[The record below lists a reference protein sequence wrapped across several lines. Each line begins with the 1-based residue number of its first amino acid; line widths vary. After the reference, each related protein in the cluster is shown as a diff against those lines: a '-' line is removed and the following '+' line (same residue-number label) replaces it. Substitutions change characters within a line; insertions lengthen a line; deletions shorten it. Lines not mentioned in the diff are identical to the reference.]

1 MSSPLQQMN
10 NSECNI
16 QNASLVLCDNR
27 TAKAGIYI
35 YTSLEKRKR
44 INNSKKL
51 TIMKKYLTY
60 AFAGAIALAG
70 ASGFTACSS
79 DSLSDLSGGD
89 TNPTYDA
96 ATGTVKSQF
105 VLNIASNAKT
115 NTRSGSTTVQAGGN
129 NFRGIDNTLLF
140 AFKTSG
146 KGFIDA
152 SFAGAAAANRYDL
165 GTVAAANSL
174 DNGSNSHRILEL
186 AMPTGTDAMLFY
198 GKAIKSSTDK
208 DEEVGK
214 VTYSIPGSTAT
225 AFHFDL
231 NNRVGDNATKYE
243 HAAQILAAIMTKI
256 VNVTGTYTVVKANYP
271 SWPGN
276 NGDVLTSTWKEMN
289 PEAKPVGQGRTL
301 SPLEEILHKAFTT
314 LTTYGTNELRGG
326 SAHAIHTTVKDL
338 YSVTIKVANAT
349 PTSPYEELAK
359 HLAQQ
364 INTQITNYFTSSE
377 TEAVIGF
384 KGADGIK
391 SAMGTSWNDDWNDV
405 VSTDISGFPATFN
418 LPEGAAQLEYTAS
431 TNTFSHKHSG
441 VSLLDKS
448 TSTNPDAYTF
458 PAELMYYCNSG
469 VRTSNTEKT
478 DAKFPNGVTNWDT
491 EVQWTTNG
499 WESGSNVVTSATRA
513 TAMTKNVN
521 YGVAMMKTTVE
532 IKEGITALEDNRKAL
547 NPGEENKSFAPANI
561 NFTWTGIIVG
571 GQPVS
576 VDWQFLPLSTSTF
589 DKLVYDNQVAGD
601 AAGTAVPKTA
611 GSASAPNYTILFDNY
626 NSGAAQNKVRV
637 ALQFVNN
644 GDDFWGRDNLV
655 RKGQTFYLVAELD
668 PTGKAIPAENWDTY
682 YQVPPLDANGVST
695 KTTRIFVQDY
705 MTTVSFKFVADASAH
720 TSSLQNAY
728 VTIPD
733 LRSSQ
738 LSFGLSVDLNW
749 REGLSFDAELGGN

>member
-1 MSSPLQQMN
+1 
-10 NSECNI
+10 
-16 QNASLVLCDNR
+16 
-27 TAKAGIYI
+27 
-35 YTSLEKRKR
+35 
-44 INNSKKL
+44 
-51 TIMKKYLTY
+51 MKKYFNY

-79 DSLSDLSGGD
+79 DSLSDLSGD

-115 NTRSGSTTVQAGGN
+115 NTRSGSTTVQADGN

-146 KGFIDA
+146 NGFIDA
-152 SFAGAAAANRYDL
+152 TSAAAAAANRYDL
-165 GTVAAANSL
+165 GTVAAAGSL
-174 DNGSNSHRILEL
+174 DNDGSNSHRILEL
-186 AMPTGTDAMLFY
+186 SMPTGTDAMLFY

-208 DEEVGK
+208 AEEVGK
-214 VTYSIPGSTAT
+214 VTYSVSGSKAT

-231 NNRVGDNATKYE
+231 NTRVGANSVKFE
-243 HAAQILAAIMTKI
+243 HTAQILAAIMTKI
-256 VNVTGTYTVVKANYP
+256 VNVSGTYKVVKADYP

-276 NGDVLTSTWKEMN
+276 DEDELTSTWKDLN
-289 PEAKPVGQGRTL
+289 PTTQDRSL
-301 SPLEEILHKAFTT
+301 SPLEEILYKTFKT

-326 SAHAIHTTVKDL
+326 SAKAILTTVKDL

-364 INTQITNYFTSSE
+364 INTQINTYFTSSE
-377 TEAVIGF
+377 SEAVNGF

-391 SAMGTSWNDDWNDV
+391 SAMGASWNSDWDGV
-405 VSTDISGFPATFN
+405 LSAEISGFPTTFN
-418 LPEGAAQLEYTAS
+418 LPEGAAQLAYTAS
-431 TNTFSHKHSG
+431 TNTFSHKHPG

-448 TSTNPDAYTF
+448 TSTNPDAYTY
-458 PAELMYYCNSG
+458 PAELMYYCNSD
-469 VRTSNTEKT
+469 VRTSNKEKT
-478 DAKFPNGVTNWDT
+478 SSNGYPNGVDDWDDID
-491 EVQWTTNG
+491 QWDSDWTGT
-499 WESGSNVVTSATRA
+499 SVTSATRA
-513 TAMTKNVN
+513 TAMKKNVN
-521 YGVAMMKTTVE
+521 YGVAMLKSTVS
-532 IKEGITALEDNRKAL
+532 IKENITALEDNRNAL
-547 NPGEENKSFAPANI
+547 NPGEGNKSFAPANI

-576 VDWQFLPLSTSTF
+576 VDWQFLPTSTF
-589 DKLVYDNQVAGD
+589 DKLVYDNQVAG
-601 AAGTAVPKTA
+601 AATGTAVPKEA
-611 GSASAPNYTILFDNY
+611 GGTSSPNYTILFDNY
-626 NSGAAQNKVRV
+626 TSGAAQNKVRV

-644 GDDFWGRDNLV
+644 GDDFWGRDNLI

-668 PTGKAIPAENWDTY
+668 PTNKTISNWDQY
-682 YQVPPLDANGVST
+682 YQVPPLDGSGVST

-705 MTTVSFKFVADASAH
+705 MTTVNFKLTADSEHH
-720 TSSLQNAY
+720 TSSLQDAY

-738 LSFGLSVDLNW
+738 LSFGLSVDLDW
-749 REGLSFDAELGGN
+749 RSGLTFDVDLGGN

>member
-1 MSSPLQQMN
+1 MKN
-10 NSECNI
+10 N
-16 QNASLVLCDNR
+16 L
-27 TAKAGIYI
+27 
-35 YTSLEKRKR
+35 
-44 INNSKKL
+44 
-51 TIMKKYLTY
+51 KYAMLS
-60 AFAGAIALAG
+60 AIALASG
-70 ASGFTACSS
+70 MGFTACSTDNDVEEATS
-79 DSLSDLSGGD
+79 I
-89 TNPTYDA
+89 NPTYDA
-96 ATGTVKSQF
+96 ATGLVKSQF

-115 NTRSGSTTVQAGGN
+115 RSSATTVQAGGE

-146 KGFIDA
+146 KGFVDA
-152 SFAGAAAANRYDL
+152 TSAGAAAANRYDL

-174 DNGSNSHRILEL
+174 DNEGSNSHRILEL
-186 AMPTGTDAMLFY
+186 AMATGTDALLFY

-214 VTYSIPGSTAT
+214 VTYSIPASTAT
-225 AFHFDL
+225 GFSFAL
-231 NNRVGDNATKYE
+231 NNRVAGNSDKYE

-256 VNVTGTYTVVKANYP
+256 VNVSGTYTVVKANYP
-271 SWPGN
+271 SWSGSD
-276 NGDVLTSTWKEMN
+276 GDVLTSTWKEMN
-289 PEAKPVGQGRTL
+289 PGAKPGGQGRTL
-301 SPLEEILHKAFTT
+301 SPMEEILYKAFKT

-338 YSVTIKVANAT
+338 YSVTIKVASAT

-377 TEAVIGF
+377 TEAITGY
-384 KGADGIK
+384 KGVDAIK
-391 SAMGTSWNDDWNDV
+391 TAMGASWNNDWNDV
-405 VSTDISGFPATFN
+405 LSTELSNFPITTFN
-418 LPEGAAQLEYTAS
+418 IPEGAAQLTYTAS
-431 TNTFSHKHSG
+431 TNTFSHKHPG
-441 VSLLDKS
+441 TSLLDKS
-448 TSTNPDAYTF
+448 TTTQPTAYTF

-469 VRTSNTEKT
+469 VRTSNKEKT
-478 DAKFPNGVTNWDT
+478 SSEGYPNGVANWDDNSKWDSD
-491 EVQWTTNG
+491 WTGT
-499 WESGSNVVTSATRA
+499 SVTSATRA

-521 YGVAMMKTTVE
+521 YGVAMMKTTVQ

-547 NPGEENKSFAPANI
+547 NPGEENKSFAPANT
-561 NFTWTGIIVG
+561 NFTWTGVIVG
-571 GQPVS
+571 GQPAS
-576 VDWQFLPLSTSTF
+576 VDWQFLPTDATF
-589 DKLVYDNQVAGD
+589 DKLVYDNQVAGN
-601 AAGTAVPKTA
+601 AAGTAVPKEA

-668 PTGKAIPAENWDTY
+668 PTGKEIPAANWDNY
-682 YQVPPLDANGVST
+682 YQVPPLDASGVST

-705 MTTVSFKFVADASAH
+705 MTTVNFKFVADNTSATH

-738 LSFGLSVDLNW
+738 LSFGLSVDLDW
-749 REGLSFDAELGGN
+749 RPGLTFDADLGGN

>member
-1 MSSPLQQMN
+1 
-10 NSECNI
+10 
-16 QNASLVLCDNR
+16 
-27 TAKAGIYI
+27 
-35 YTSLEKRKR
+35 
-44 INNSKKL
+44 
-51 TIMKKYLTY
+51 MKKYFKY
-60 AFAGAIALAG
+60 AYVGAIALLGAG
-70 ASGFTACSS
+70 GFTACSS
-79 DSLSDLSGGD
+79 DDALVEVDQPQAQVVEDSPL
-89 TNPTYDA
+89 YDPV
-96 ATGTVKSQF
+96 TGLVRSQF
-105 VLNIASNAKT
+105 VLNIASKAQ
-115 NTRSGSTTVQAGGN
+115 TRSAGTTVQADGE
-129 NFRGIDNTLLF
+129 NFRGIDNTFLF

-146 KGFIDA
+146 KGFVDA
-152 SFAGAAAANRYDL
+152 TFAAAAAANRYDL

-174 DNGSNSHRILEL
+174 DNDGSNSHRILEL

-214 VTYSIPGSTAT
+214 VTYSVSGSTAT
-225 AFHFDL
+225 GFHFDL
-231 NNRVGDNATKYE
+231 NNRVGGNATRYE
-243 HAAQILAAIMTKI
+243 HTAQVLAAIMTKI
-256 VNVTGTYTVVKANYP
+256 VNASGTYTVVKDDYP
-271 SWPGN
+271 SWPGSD
-276 NGDVLTSTWKEMN
+276 GDVLTSTWKDLN
-289 PEAKPVGQGRTL
+289 PATQERTL

-405 VSTDISGFPATFN
+405 ASTDISGFPATFN

-478 DAKFPNGVTNWDT
+478 SSSGYPNGVANWDDNNKWDSD
-491 EVQWTTNG
+491 WTGT
-499 WESGSNVVTSATRA
+499 SVTSSTRA

-521 YGVAMMKTTVE
+521 YGVAMLKTTVQ
-532 IKEGITALEDNRKAL
+532 IKEGVTALEDNRAAL
-547 NPGEENKSFAPANI
+547 NSGETNKEFTPANI
-561 NFTWTGIIVG
+561 NFVWTGVIIG
-571 GQPVS
+571 GQPAS
-576 VDWQFLPLSTSTF
+576 VNWQFLPTDATF
-589 DKLVYDNQVAGD
+589 DKLAYDNQVAGN
-601 AAGTAVPKTA
+601 AAGVAVPKEA
-611 GSASAPNYTILFDNY
+611 GAISSPNYTILFDNY
-626 NSGAAQNKVRV
+626 TTGASQNKVRV

-668 PTGKAIPAENWDTY
+668 PAGKEIPAANWDTY
-682 YQVPPLDANGVST
+682 YQVPPLDASGVST

-705 MTTVSFKFVADASAH
+705 MTTVNFKFVADNTSATH

-738 LSFGLSVDLNW
+738 LSFGLSVDLDW
-749 REGLSFDAELGGN
+749 RQGLTFDADLGGN

>member
-1 MSSPLQQMN
+1 M
-10 NSECNI
+10 
-16 QNASLVLCDNR
+16 
-27 TAKAGIYI
+27 
-35 YTSLEKRKR
+35 
-44 INNSKKL
+44 KKL
-51 TIMKKYLTY
+51 FNY
-60 AFAGAIALAG
+60 ALIGAIALTG
-70 ASGFTACSS
+70 ATMFTGCSGS
-79 DSLSDLSGGD
+79 DDAVAENN
-89 TNPTYDA
+89 NPNYDPVA
-96 ATGTVKSQF
+96 GTVKSQF

-115 NTRSGSTTVQAGGN
+115 RSSATTVQAGGE

-146 KGFIDA
+146 KGFVDA
-152 SFAGAAAANRYDL
+152 TIAGAAAANRYDL
-165 GTVAAANSL
+165 GTVAAAGSL
-174 DNGSNSHRILEL
+174 DNDGSNSHRILEL

-214 VTYSIPGSTAT
+214 VTYAITGTQAT
-225 AFHFDL
+225 GGTTPFHFDL
-231 NNRVGDNATKYE
+231 NNRVGENAAKYG

-256 VNVTGTYTVVKANYP
+256 VNVSGSYTVSSTTYP
-271 SWPGN
+271 SWTGAAS
-276 NGDVLTSTWKEMN
+276 LTSTWKDLN
-289 PEAKPVGQGRTL
+289 PTAQGRAL
-301 SPLEEILHKAFTT
+301 SPLEEILYKAFHT

-326 SAHAIHTTVKDL
+326 SANAIHTTVKDL

-364 INTQITNYFTSSE
+364 INTQITNYFTSSD
-377 TEAVIGF
+377 TEAITGF

-418 LPEGAAQLEYTAS
+418 LPEGAAQLAYDAS
-431 TNTFSHKHSG
+431 SNTFSHKHPG

-469 VRTSNTEKT
+469 VRTSNKEKT
-478 DAKFPNGVTNWDT
+478 SSEGYPNGVANWDDNSKWDSD
-491 EVQWTTNG
+491 WTGT
-499 WESGSNVVTSATRA
+499 SVTSATRA

-547 NPGEENKSFAPANI
+547 NPGEENKSFTPANI
-561 NFTWTGIIVG
+561 NFTWTGVIVG
-571 GQPVS
+571 GQPAS
-576 VDWQFLPLSTSTF
+576 VDWQFLPTSTDF
-589 DKLVYDNQVAGD
+589 DKLVYDNQVAGLV
-601 AAGTAVPKTA
+601 AGTAVPNAA
-611 GSASAPNYTILFDNY
+611 GSTSAPNYTILFDNY
-626 NSGAAQNKVRV
+626 TTGASQNKVRV

-668 PTGKAIPAENWDTY
+668 PTGKEIPAANWDTY
-682 YQVPPLDANGVST
+682 YQVPPLDASGVST

-705 MTTVSFKFVADASAH
+705 MTTVNFKFVADGSAH

-738 LSFGLSVDLNW
+738 LSFGLSVDLDW
-749 REGLSFDAELGGN
+749 RQGLTFNDVALGDN

>member
-1 MSSPLQQMN
+1 M
-10 NSECNI
+10 
-16 QNASLVLCDNR
+16 
-27 TAKAGIYI
+27 
-35 YTSLEKRKR
+35 KRYF
-44 INNSKKL
+44 NF
-51 TIMKKYLTY
+51 
-60 AFAGAIALAG
+60 AFAGAIALTG
-70 ASGFTACSS
+70 STMLTSCSS
-79 DSLSDLSGGD
+79 SDD
-89 TNPTYDA
+89 ATADNTNPNYDPVA
-96 ATGTVKSQF
+96 GTVKSQF

-115 NTRSGSTTVQAGGN
+115 NTRSSATTVQAGGE

-152 SFAGAAAANRYDL
+152 TSAAAAAANRYDL

-174 DNGSNSHRILEL
+174 DNDGSNSHRILEL

-198 GKAIKSSTDK
+198 GKAIKSSTDE

-214 VTYSIPGSTAT
+214 VTYSIPTSTAT
-225 AFHFDL
+225 GFSFAL
-231 NNRVGDNATKYE
+231 NNRIAGNSDKYE
-243 HAAQILAAIMTKI
+243 HAAKILAAIMTKI
-256 VNVTGTYTVVKANYP
+256 VNVSGTYTVVKANYP
-271 SWPGN
+271 SWTGN
-276 NGDVLTSTWKEMN
+276 NGDVLTSTWKDLN
-289 PEAKPVGQGRTL
+289 PTTQGRTL
-301 SPLEEILHKAFTT
+301 SPLEEILYKAFHT

-326 SAHAIHTTVKDL
+326 SAHAILTTVKDL

-377 TEAVIGF
+377 TEAVNGF

-391 SAMGTSWNDDWNDV
+391 SAMGTTWNDDWNDV
-405 VSTDISGFPATFN
+405 VSTEISNFPITTFN
-418 LPEGAAQLEYTAS
+418 IPEGAAQLEYTAG
-431 TNTFSHKHSG
+431 TNTFSHKQPG

-448 TSTNPDAYTF
+448 ISTNPEAYTF

-469 VRTSNTEKT
+469 VRTSNKEKT
-478 DAKFPNGVTNWDT
+478 SSEGYPNGVANWDDNSKWDSD
-491 EVQWTTNG
+491 WTGT
-499 WESGSNVVTSATRA
+499 SVTSSTRA

-547 NPGEENKSFAPANI
+547 NPGEENKSFAPANT
-561 NFTWTGIIVG
+561 NFTWTGVIVG
-571 GQPVS
+571 GQPAS
-576 VDWQFLPLSTSTF
+576 VDWQFLPTTTSF
-589 DKLVYDNQVAGD
+589 DKLVYDNQVAGN

-626 NSGAAQNKVRV
+626 TTGTSQNKVRV

-668 PTGKAIPAENWDTY
+668 PAKEGLTPPTWDTY
-682 YQVPPLDANGVST
+682 YQIPPLDASGVST
-695 KTTRIFVQDY
+695 KTTRVFIQDY
-705 MTTVSFKFVADASAH
+705 MTTVNFKFVADASAH

-738 LSFGLSVDLNW
+738 LSFGLSVDLDW
-749 REGLSFDAELGGN
+749 RTGLVFDDVVLGGN